1 MKPVVPS
8 NGRPRRPRRR
18 AAAVA
23 LCAALLAGCGGS
35 SDGAEPKPATETTT
49 AVTVSP
55 PNLPPDMAQRP
66 ACGVVTRAEVEAA
79 IGARVTPG
87 QETVEEA
94 RSMCIF
100 NVGPNGEERVGVVA
114 VTSSGVPA
122 YFASARDR
130 LTSPQRVSAGDE
142 AFVSGGQAVV
152 RRGNTMV
159 AIVVAVRRD
168 PAQLTAISTK
178 LAQAVGT
185 HI

>member
-1 MKPVVPS
+1 VKPVVPS

-18 AAAVA
+18 SAAVA
-23 LCAALLAGCGGS
+23 LCAVLLAGCGGS
-35 SDGAEPKPATETTT
+35 SDSAEPRPTPDATSPTVTT
-49 AVTVSP
+49 
-55 PNLPPDMAQRP
+55 PNLPTDMAQRP

-100 NVGPNGEERVGVVA
+100 NVGAGAEERVGVVA

-122 YFASARDR
+122 FFASARDR

-159 AIVVAVRRD
+159 AIVVALRRD
-168 PAQLTAISTK
+168 PPQLTAISTR